1 LAQRVTA
8 RCHLAALNLAETRQ
22 YIAHRLAVAGLIGAL
37 PFDGPA
43 LKRIHE
49 LTRGVPRRINLLC
62 GRALLGAWA
71 KGTQQADRAM
81 VERAAKEV
89 FDIEAISERA
99 SKRGRTRIAI
109 GLLILVLMGVVG
121 ALAVWPN
128 LPKTQP
134 TRAANAPAH

>member
-1 LAQRVTA
+1 
-8 RCHLAALNLAETRQ
+8 
-22 YIAHRLAVAGLIGAL
+22 L

-89 FDIEAISERA
+89 FDIEAINKTATKHR
-99 SKRGRTRIAI
+99 RTRMAM
-109 GLLILVLMGVVG
+109 GLLVLILMGIVG

-128 LPKTQP
+128 LPKAQP